1 MDKEKVN
8 DVLKMNRLNYAL
20 QMSIIFLIFV
30 VFIRPLNFGEDELIL
45 KLGKGGVIVVFY
57 IYVYYIFFFRFFNI
71 ILSKWEIKNS
81 LEALT
86 DDELIGLFLRN
97 WAFLAIMLVLMV
109 LMGYSIISDYLGNPN
124 SLGDFSKLLTILV
137 LCITPGPNEEQQE
150 NFKQYRKQLFK

>member
-57 IYVYYIFFFRFFNI
+57 IYGYYISFFRFFNI
-71 ILSKWEIKNS
+71 ILSKWEINNS

-109 LMGYSIISDYLGNPN
+109 LMFYSTISDYLGNPN
-124 SLGDFSKLLTILV
+124 SLRDFSQLLTILV
-137 LCITPGPNEEQQE
+137 LSITPGPNEEQQE

>member
-1 MDKEKVN
+1 MDKD

-45 KLGKGGVIVVFY
+45 KLGKGGVFVVFCIYGFY
-57 IYVYYIFFFRFFNI
+57 ISFSRFFNI
-71 ILSKWEIKNS
+71 ILSKWEINNS
-81 LEALT
+81 RETLT

-97 WAFLAIMLVLMV
+97 WAFLALVLVYCGTMA
-109 LMGYSIISDYLGNPN
+109 YSMISDRLGSPN
-124 SLGDFSKLLTILV
+124 SLGDFSTLLMVLV

-150 NFKQYRKQLFK
+150 NIKQYHKRLNE